1 MSQIKI
7 LNLFKFPHILAV

>member
-7 LNLFKFPHILAV
+7 LDLFKFPHILAV